1 VSSKYEGGLVI
12 VQREDE
18 GDNTCVEWRKVF
30 RNGRGKGPS
39 CIRQSFD
46 SLVEVGRQEQYLG
59 SLREGLGVE
68 SMIGDRR
75 SKD

>member
-1 VSSKYEGGLVI
+1 MKVTTPVSK
-12 VQREDE
+12 
-18 GDNTCVEWRKVF
+18 WRKVF

-75 SKD
+75 NKD